1 MQRLIILWLLAL
13 SAAPAAGAKA
23 KLKTTVGVDPK
34 SGRLVRSTTVLVRS
48 TAVVI
53 PRAVAARVLEP
64 KVIEARPAGFAEP
77 AARRVPVVVPPE
89 KLRKLVRE
97 KAQQHGVDPLLV
109 DSVIQVE
116 SAYNQYAVSRA
127 GAQGLMQLMPG
138 TARTFGVRD
147 WRDPEQNIEGGVRY
161 LKYLKTLFD
170 DERLVLAAYNA
181 GEGAV
186 YKYGWIPPYNETQ
199 NYVYEVGRRYGQA
212 RRDNLK
218 SPPVKA
224 PVVGGAPEPRPIE
237 EFVDAEGRVHLV
249 QRTVAAM

>member
-1 MQRLIILWLLAL
+1 MRLAL
-13 SAAPAAGAKA
+13 VLVLATTAFAASSKL

-34 SGRLVRSTTVLVRS
+34 SGRLVRR
-48 TAVVI
+48 TA
-53 PRAVAARVLEP
+53 AVAPRVIQPLAILSKSVESRSAGGPQQNEP
-64 KVIEARPAGFAEP
+64 K
-77 AARRVPVVVPPE
+77 RVPVVVPPE
-89 KLRKLVRE
+89 KIRQLVEE
-97 KAQQHGVDPLLV
+97 KARQHGVDPLLV

-116 SAYNQYAVSRA
+116 SAYNPYAVSPK

-138 TARTFGVRD
+138 TARTLGVTNSL
-147 WRDPEQNIEGGVRY
+147 DPAQNIDGGVRY

-186 YKYGWIPPYNETQ
+186 QRYGWIPPYNETQ

-212 RRDNLK
+212 RRNSLRRE
-218 SPPVKA
+218 A
-224 PVVGGAPEPRPIE
+224 PKQEAQAAPERKPIE

-249 QRTVAAM
+249 VRED

>member
-1 MQRLIILWLLAL
+1 MKQLIVLGLLATVV
-13 SAAPAAGAKA
+13 AHAAGLKG
-23 KLKTTVGVDPK
+23 KLKTTVGVDPQ
-34 SGRLVRSTTVLVRS
+34 SGRLVRS

-53 PRAVAARVLEP
+53 PRAVVPRVVAPRL
-64 KVIEARPAGFAEP
+64 VDARPVELVSEK
-77 AARRVPVVVPPE
+77 RVPVVVAPE
-89 KLRKLVRE
+89 NLRKIVEAKARE
-97 KAQQHGVDPLLV
+97 HGVDPLLV

-116 SAYNQYAVSRA
+116 SSYNQYAVSPV

-138 TARTFGVRD
+138 TARTYGVRD
-147 WRDPEQNIEGGVRY
+147 WRDAEQNIDGGVRY

-186 YKYGWIPPYNETQ
+186 YKYGWIPPYNETK

-212 RRDNLK
+212 RRDSLK
-218 SPPVKA
+218 AAAVSKVPSA
-224 PVVGGAPEPRPIE
+224 EPERKPIE

-249 QRTVAAM
+249 LREE